1 MSDLGKKGNLGVV
14 DGVIRT
20 AYADGDGGIVIKS
33 EVDLTD
39 FIDHTKEQFNA
50 RSGKTGWGD
59 SVYDPKNKI
68 ASLPAEI
75 INTLNKEGIMR
86 GYHILDQKA
95 LVKWLNNPDNR
106 VFRTR
111 GGTV

>member
-1 MSDLGKKGNLGVV
+1 MSDLGKRGNLGVV

-20 AYADGDGGIVIKS
+20 AYADGDGGIIIKS
-33 EVDLTD
+33 EVYLTD
-39 FIDHTKEQFNA
+39 FTENTKEQFNA

>member
-1 MSDLGKKGNLGVV
+1 MSDLGKRGNLGVV

-20 AYADGDGGIVIKS
+20 AYADGEGGLVIKS

-39 FIDHTKEQFNA
+39 FTEHTKEQFNQ
-50 RSGKTGWGD
+50 RSEKTGWGD
-59 SVYDPKNKI
+59 DVYDPKNKI

-75 INTLNKEGIMR
+75 INMLNKEGIMR
-86 GYHILDQKA
+86 GYYIQDQKA

-111 GGTV
+111 GGIV